1 MKKIILTV
9 FAATGLLLSSTPAFA
24 EFFSI
29 SVGIPLS
36 QSFSGLESSS
46 IPYPAGKRTKWES
59 DGTSGYFIAAK
70 LPFGVGLG
78 VDSYKTKIKH
88 ANDDASDGS
97 QPDKKLATDIY
108 NIFYVIPVPFVNLT
122 VGLGMGKSKVECGG
136 KCADSYIHTDKYGGD
151 YKTGYKEG
159 SVSQWYLSAGFLI
172 MPLFDIHLSY
182 RSITNKK
189 IEQGYSGHKLD
200 ASGSV
205 TGIGLAFNF

>member
-29 SVGIPLS
+29 SFGIPLS
-36 QSFSGLESSS
+36 QSFSGLEAYKKS
-46 IPYPAGKRTKWES
+46 AKWES

-88 ANDDASDGS
+88 ANDYASDSS

-136 KCADSYIHTDKYGGD
+136 KCADGQIQTNVIGD
-151 YKTGYKEG
+151 FNVGYKEG

-205 TGIGLAFNF
+205 TGIGIAFGF